1 MSTRSRGVLRIVFTS
16 EDLALTRLATRTDLL
31 WEMVGS
37 LHRLQA
43 RDGGQTMT
51 GWRRQAR
58 ARLTEAGL
66 LASVRSLLL
75 PLAPKGPYF
84 PDFLTPIEAQLGDE
98 QALQTLADTPGKR
111 MRAEMELLRRTAG
124 LPCAELADLA
134 RGNRQA
140 IKRLGR
146 LVAGYCE
153 AVLTP
158 HRPQAEPALAHE
170 RALLSRHLVTGGAE
184 QLLAHLPP
192 AMRWRPPVL
201 EVDYPAGLDRQI
213 HLRGRGLTVIPSYFC
228 RGNPVAL
235 VDPALPPV
243 LAYPIPRR
251 AAATA
256 AASAAAGGEAL
267 AALLGRTRAAILSCV
282 AHAPGCST
290 GELAH
295 RARVSLSTASEHV
308 HVLRQANLIASVRQ
322 LNLVL
327 HYPTELGADL
337 LAGRSA
343 RGPAS
348 FGGRRNTL
356 LV

>member
-1 MSTRSRGVLRIVFTS
+1 MSPRSRGVLRIVFTS
-16 EDLALTRLATRTDLL
+16 EDLALTRMATRTDLL

-43 RDGGQTMT
+43 RDGGPTMT

-98 QALQTLADTPGKR
+98 QALQTLADTPGTR
-111 MRAEMELLRRTAG
+111 IRAEMELLRRTAG
-124 LPCAELADLA
+124 LPSTELADLA

-140 IKRLGR
+140 IKRLDR
-146 LVAGYCE
+146 LVTGYCQ

-170 RALLSRHLVTGGAE
+170 RALLQRHLVTGGAE
-184 QLLAHLPP
+184 QMLAHLSP

-201 EVDYPAGLDRQI
+201 EVDYPTGLDRQI

-251 AAATA
+251 TAATA
-256 AASAAAGGEAL
+256 AASAAGGEAL
-267 AALLGRTRAAILSCV
+267 AALLGRTRAEILSCIV
-282 AHAPGCST
+282 QAPGCST
-290 GELAH
+290 SELAH
-295 RARVSLSTASEHV
+295 RARISPSTASEHV

-322 LNLVL
+322 VNLVL

-337 LAGRSA
+337 LAGRPI
-343 RGPAS
+343 RGSGS

-356 LV
+356 AP

>member
-1 MSTRSRGVLRIVFTS
+1 MPPRSGGVLRIVFTS
-16 EDLALTRLATRTDLL
+16 EDLALTRPATRTDLL
-31 WEMVGS
+31 WEMLGS

-43 RDGGQTMT
+43 RDGGPTMT

-58 ARLTEAGL
+58 ARLAEAGL
-66 LASVRSLLL
+66 LTSVRSLLL
-75 PLAPKGPYF
+75 PLAPRGPYF

-98 QALQTLADTPGKR
+98 QALHALTDTPGTR
-111 MRAEMELLRRTAG
+111 MRAEMELLRRGAG
-124 LPCAELADLA
+124 LPFAGLADLA
-134 RGNRQA
+134 RGSPQA
-140 IKRLGR
+140 IKRLGQA
-146 LVAGYCE
+146 VAGYCE
-153 AVLTP
+153 AVLAP

-170 RALLSRHLVTGGAE
+170 RAVLQRHLVTGGAE

-201 EVDYPAGLDRQI
+201 EVDYPAGLDREI

-251 AAATA
+251 AAPIA
-256 AASAAAGGEAL
+256 AATAAGGEVL
-267 AALLGRTRAAILSCV
+267 AALLGRTRAEILSCV
-282 AHAPGCST
+282 VQAPGCST

-295 RARVSLSTASEHV
+295 RARVSPSTASEHA

-322 LNLVL
+322 INLVL
-327 HYPTELGADL
+327 HYPTELGAGL
-337 LAGRSA
+337 LAGRPA
-343 RGPAS
+343 RVPAS
-348 FGGRRNTL
+348 FGGGRITL
-356 LV
+356 II

>member
-1 MSTRSRGVLRIVFTS
+1 MSPASCGVLRIVFTS
-16 EDLALTRLATRTDLL
+16 EDLALTRPAPRTDLM

-43 RDGGQTMT
+43 RDGGQTMA

-58 ARLTEAGL
+58 ACLTEAGL

-98 QALQTLADTPGKR
+98 QGLQRLADTPVKR
-111 MRAEMELLRRTAG
+111 MRAEMEQLRCASG

-140 IKRLGR
+140 VKRLGR

-158 HRPQAEPALAHE
+158 HRPQAELALAHE
-170 RALLSRHLVTGGAE
+170 RAILQRHLVTGGVE

-201 EVDYPAGLDRQI
+201 EVDYPAGLDREI

-251 AAATA
+251 AAPIAAATA
-256 AASAAAGGEAL
+256 AEGGEL
-267 AALLGRTRAAILSCV
+267 AALLGRTRAEILICV
-282 AHAPGCST
+282 VQAPGRST
-290 GELAH
+290 GELAR
-295 RARVSLSTASEHV
+295 RARVSPSTASEHA

-322 LNLVL
+322 VNLVL
-327 HYPTELGADL
+327 HYPTDLGTAL
-337 LAGRSA
+337 LAGQLT
-343 RGPAS
+343 P
-348 FGGRRNTL
+348 
-356 LV
+356 

>member
-1 MSTRSRGVLRIVFTS
+1 MLRIVFTS
-16 EDLALTRLATRTDLL
+16 EDLALTRMATRTDLL
-31 WEMVGS
+31 WEMLGS

-43 RDGGQTMT
+43 RDGGQTMA

-75 PLAPKGPYF
+75 PLAPRGPYF

-98 QALQTLADTPGKR
+98 QALQALADTPGTR

-124 LPCAELADLA
+124 LPSTELADLA
-134 RGNRQA
+134 RGDRQA

-146 LVAGYCE
+146 LVAGYCA

-170 RALLSRHLVTGGAE
+170 RTLLQRHLVTGGAE
-184 QLLAHLPP
+184 QLLAHLSP

-201 EVDYPAGLDRQI
+201 EVDYPTGLDRELP
-213 HLRGRGLTVIPSYFC
+213 LRGRGLTVIPSYFC

-243 LAYPIPRR
+243 LAYPIRR
-251 AAATA
+251 PGQRR
-256 AASAAAGGEAL
+256 AAGGEAL
-267 AALLGRTRAAILSCV
+267 TALLGRTRAHILNCIV
-282 AHAPGCST
+282 QAPGCST

-295 RARVSLSTASEHV
+295 RARVSPSTASEHV
-308 HVLRQANLIASVRQ
+308 HVLREANLIASARQ
-322 LNLVL
+322 VNLVL

-337 LAGRSA
+337 LAGWPV
-343 RGPAS
+343 RGAGS

-356 LV
+356 AP